1 MMDVANGA
9 TETVHATA
17 IVVGQ
22 TGLLFVGPSGSGKS
36 GMAFACLQSAL
47 YRGWNAALIA
57 DDRTCLAVAGGRLI
71 ASCPKPISGL
81 LEIRGSGI
89 VRLRRMERAVMHLAV
104 APGEASA
111 ATRLPPDDET
121 FACRGISTPLQR
133 LWRDGAADPLSM
145 LCALRPASFLAFE
158 PPLG

>member
-1 MMDVANGA
+1 MRDARDGVS
-9 TETVHATA
+9 ETVHATA
-17 IVVGQ
+17 IVVAH
-22 TGLLFVGPSGSGKS
+22 TGLLFVGSSGAGKS
-36 GMAFACLQSAL
+36 GMAFACLQAAL
-47 YRGWNAALIA
+47 RRGWNAALIA
-57 DDRTCLAVAGGRLI
+57 DDRTCLTVAGGRLI

-89 VRLRRMERAVMHLAV
+89 VRLRQRDQAVMHLAV

-121 FACRGISTPLQR
+121 FACNGVSTPLLR

-145 LCALRPASFLAFE
+145 LCALQPALFLAFD
-158 PPLG
+158 PPAG